1 MRELPRVPRLALP
14 AVILGSGVLL
24 ALTVAEPIAAAL
36 RAPLE
41 TLPSALVGHD
51 AVTRSLTAA
60 EVAWAKSP
68 DYILRDF
75 ERDGKVG
82 FALYVAFYDVQHGD
96 RSIHSPKNC
105 LPGSG
110 WEPLS
115 SEERIVRTA
124 GGALPVNRFLLAH
137 KEQRALAYYWYQGR
151 GRAVANEY
159 AVKAWLL
166 WDALTTRRTEEALVR
181 IVVPVEPDPADGS
194 RARELAEARADS
206 LAVLIAARV
215 APDVERVLPTR

>member
-1 MRELPRVPRLALP
+1 MRELPRLPRLALP
-14 AVILGSGVLL
+14 SVILGIGVLL
-24 ALTVAEPIAAAL
+24 ALTVVEPTAAAL
-36 RAPLE
+36 RAPLA
-41 TLPSALVGHD
+41 TLPPTLVGHE
-51 AVTRSLTAA
+51 AVPRSLSAA
-60 EVAWAKSP
+60 EIAWAKSP
-68 DYILRDF
+68 DYVLRDY
-75 ERDGKVG
+75 ERDGQLG
-82 FALYVAFYDVQHGD
+82 FALYVAYYDVQQGD

-124 GGALPVNRFLLAH
+124 GGTLPVNRFLLAH

-166 WDALTTRRTEEALVR
+166 WDALTARRTEEALVR
-181 IVVPVEPDPADGS
+181 IVVPVDPDPADGPH
-194 RARELAEARADS
+194 ARELAEARADS
-206 LAVLIAARV
+206 LAVLIASRV
-215 APDVERVLPTR
+215 APEVERVLPLR